1 MSIRHLLATT
11 VVGEFAPAAHTSLA
25 AGGIGGSGRAGATV
39 IALVGLTSV
48 VVGGLALSRSRR
60 GPGEGRVQALVA
72 AASGLVSL
80 VLSAW
85 HLALTTEGLGSGQG
99 RAGAVAGVALGLI
112 GAVLGGLALARS
124 RRTA

>member
-1 MSIRHLLATT
+1 MPIRHLLATA
-11 VVGEFAPAAHTSLA
+11 VVGEFAPAAHTTLA
-25 AGGIGGSGRAGATV
+25 AGGIGGSGRVGATV
-39 IALVGLTSV
+39 FAVVALASV

-72 AASGLVSL
+72 AAAGVVGL

-99 RAGAVAGVALGLI
+99 RAGAVAGVAFGLI
-112 GAVLGGLALARS
+112 GAVLGGLVLARS

>member
-1 MSIRHLLATT
+1 MSIRHLLAGA
-11 VVGEFAPAAHTSLA
+11 VAPAAHIPLA
-25 AGGIGGSGRAGATV
+25 TGGIGGSGRVGATF
-39 IALVGLTSV
+39 IAVVALASV

-72 AASGLVSL
+72 AAAGVVSL

>member
-11 VVGEFAPAAHTSLA
+11 VVGEFAPAAYASLA

-39 IALVGLTSV
+39 IAVVGLASV

-72 AASGLVSL
+72 AAAGQVRLAH
-80 VLSAW
+80 SAW
-85 HLALTTEGLGSGQG
+85 QMALTTEGLGSGQG
-99 RAGAVAGVALGLI
+99 RAGAVAGVAFGLI

>member
-1 MSIRHLLATT
+1 MSMHLLAGA
-11 VVGEFAPAAHTSLA
+11 VAPAAHTSLA
-25 AGGIGGSGRAGATV
+25 AGGIGGSGRVGATV
-39 IALVGLTSV
+39 FAVVALASV
-48 VVGGLALSRSRR
+48 VVGGLALSRSGR

-72 AASGLVSL
+72 AAAGVIGL

-99 RAGAVAGVALGLI
+99 RAGAVAGVAFGLI
-112 GAVLGGLALARS
+112 GAVLGGVALARS